1 MIFKQVAEI
10 VGESN
15 CLTEALQSYAVDGMV
30 PKLVVFP
37 ENVEQVSAL
46 MKLADQERLVV
57 IPRGSGTKMSLGNIP
72 KQVDMVLVLKK
83 LNKILEYEPDDL
95 TATVEAGILLTHLQ
109 GRLKEKNQCFP
120 LDPPFSSEATLG
132 GIVATNSNG
141 PGRFFH
147 GSVRDLV
154 VGIRVVHPGGVIAR
168 AGGKV
173 VKNVSGYDMNKL
185 YTGSLGTLGII
196 TELSLKLRPLPE
208 VSKTLLL
215 RFSSLSEAAR
225 LVLQISTSELLP
237 TALEILD
244 SKAWQRMNRTDPSI
258 NPGQVGSL
266 SLETDPGVAASGVTF
281 AAKLEG
287 LSENV
292 ERQIIQIREWG
303 QQKGATGAEV
313 LDGDLHGKF
322 WEKIQNHPQ
331 TFSAD
336 ASNTLCCKASLP
348 ASKVEDFFQA
358 VKKIGNSQNLDPVMF
373 SHAGS
378 GIVYI
383 YLGLEA
389 VPTGVDRISIF
400 SYLIKEIR
408 NLSIQFEG
416 SLVVEAAPTDL
427 KKKVDVWGPVG
438 DSWKIM
444 KLLKE
449 QFDPHG
455 ILNPGRFIEGI

>member
-15 CLTEALQSYAVDGMV
+15 CLTEALQSYAVDGIV

-46 MKLADQERLVV
+46 MKLADQERLAVV
-57 IPRGSGTKMSLGNIP
+57 PRGSGTKMSLGNIP
-72 KQVDMVLVLKK
+72 RQVDVVLVLKK

-95 TATVEAGILLTHLQ
+95 TATVEAGILLTDLQ
-109 GRLKEKNQCFP
+109 RCLKEKNQFFP

-141 PGRFFH
+141 PGRLFH

-154 VGIRVVHPGGVIAR
+154 VGIRVVHPGGVITR

-225 LVLQISTSELLP
+225 LVLQISTSELLA
-237 TALEILD
+237 TSLEILD
-244 SKAWQRMNRTDPSI
+244 SGAWEIMSRADPSI
-258 NPGQVGSL
+258 NPGQ
-266 SLETDPGVAASGVTF
+266 GVAAPGVTF
-281 AAKLEG
+281 AARLEG

-303 QQKGATGAEV
+303 QQRGTTGAEV
-313 LDGDLHGKF
+313 LVGDLHDKF

-331 TFSAD
+331 TFSVD
-336 ASNTLCCKASLP
+336 ASNTIRCKASLP
-348 ASKVEDFFQA
+348 ASKVEDFFQT
-358 VKKIGNSQNLDPVMF
+358 VKKIGHSQNLDPVMF

-383 YLGLEA
+383 YFGLEA
-389 VPTGVDRISIF
+389 VPTGVDRMSIF
-400 SYLIKEIR
+400 SYIIREIR
-408 NLSIQFEG
+408 NLSLQFEG
-416 SLVVEAAPTDL
+416 SLVIEAAPTEL

-438 DSWKIM
+438 DSLKIM

>member
-15 CLTEALQSYAVDGMV
+15 CLTEALQPYMVDEKV
-30 PKLVVFP
+30 PKVVVFP
-37 ENVEQVSAL
+37 ENIEQVSAL
-46 MKLADQERLVV
+46 MKLADQERLAVV
-57 IPRGSGTKMSLGNIP
+57 PRGSGTKMSLGNIP
-72 KQVDMVLVLKK
+72 KQVDLVLVLKK
-83 LNKILEYEPDDL
+83 LHKILEYEPDDL
-95 TATVEAGILLTHLQ
+95 TATVEAGILLTDLQ
-109 GRLKEKNQCFP
+109 RHLKEKNQFFP

-154 VGIRVVHPGGVIAR
+154 IGIRVVHPGGVITR

-185 YTGSLGTLGII
+185 YTGSLGTLGVI

-225 LVLQISTSELLP
+225 LVLQVSTSELLP
-237 TALEILD
+237 IALEILEA
-244 SKAWQRMNRTDPSI
+244 KAWEIMSRDDP
-258 NPGQVGSL
+258 SL
-266 SLETDPGVAASGVTF
+266 SLGQIVAPSGATF

-292 ERQIIQIREWG
+292 ERQILQIREWG
-303 QQKGATGAEV
+303 QKKGAMGAEV
-313 LDGDLHGKF
+313 LDGDLHDKF
-322 WEKIQNHPQ
+322 WNKIQNHPQ
-331 TFSAD
+331 TFSAGT
-336 ASNTLCCKASLP
+336 SNTIGCKASLP

-358 VKKIGNSQNLDPVMF
+358 VKKIGNSQNLEPIMF

-383 YLGLEA
+383 YFGLDT
-389 VPTGVDRISIF
+389 VPIQLDRMSIF
-400 SYLIKEIR
+400 SYIIKEIR
-408 NLSIQFEG
+408 NLSLQFGG
-416 SLVVEAAPTDL
+416 SLIVEAAPTDL
-427 KKKVDVWGPVG
+427 KKSVDVWGPVG
-438 DSWKIM
+438 DSLKIM

-455 ILNPGRFIEGI
+455 ILNPGRLVEGI

>member
-15 CLTEALQSYAVDGMV
+15 CLTEALQPYTVDEKV
-30 PKLVVFP
+30 PKVVVFP
-37 ENVEQVSAL
+37 ENIEQVSAL
-46 MKLADQERLVV
+46 MKLADQERLAVV
-57 IPRGSGTKMSLGNIP
+57 PRGSGTKMSLGNIP
-72 KQVDMVLVLKK
+72 KQVDLVLVLKK
-83 LNKILEYEPDDL
+83 LHKILEYEPDDL
-95 TATVEAGILLTHLQ
+95 TATVEAGILLTDLQ
-109 GRLKEKNQCFP
+109 RHLKEKNQFFP

-154 VGIRVVHPGGVIAR
+154 IGIRVVHPGGVITR

-185 YTGSLGTLGII
+185 YTGSLGTLGVI

-225 LVLQISTSELLP
+225 LVLQVSTSELLP
-237 TALEILD
+237 TALEILEA
-244 SKAWQRMNRTDPSI
+244 KAWEIMSRDDP
-258 NPGQVGSL
+258 SL
-266 SLETDPGVAASGVTF
+266 SLGQVVAPSGITF
-281 AAKLEG
+281 AARLEG

-303 QQKGATGAEV
+303 QKKGAMGAEV

-322 WEKIQNHPQ
+322 WNKIQNHPQ
-331 TFSAD
+331 TFSAGT
-336 ASNTLCCKASLP
+336 SNTIGCKASLP

-358 VKKIGNSQNLDPVMF
+358 VKKIGNSQNLEPIMF

-383 YLGLEA
+383 YFGLDT
-389 VPTGVDRISIF
+389 VPIQLDRMSIF
-400 SYLIKEIR
+400 SYIIKEIR
-408 NLSIQFEG
+408 NLSLQFGG
-416 SLVVEAAPTDL
+416 SLIVEAAPTDL
-427 KKKVDVWGPVG
+427 KKSVDVWGPVG
-438 DSWKIM
+438 DSLKIM

-455 ILNPGRFIEGI
+455 ILNPGRFVEGI